1 MAYSDIVVQLDVAA
15 SSHRY
20 QIAAQLAARAG
31 GHVAGVYLKTSLI
44 NQYSNIGSIGY
55 LPPVDLDLMIREH
68 NQAQDDNAAKASAA
82 LAAAAKAA
90 GVACEWRTVSGDAP
104 TDLVAEARRADLVV
118 LPPPASAPAF
128 SVDASAVDIT
138 LGAGGPVLVVP
149 ETGAPAQIGHRVLL
163 AWNGS
168 REAARAL
175 RDALPLMADGA
186 VVEVRMAR
194 PKDADDHEPQALR
207 RHLERHGLAVN
218 LVSVV
223 DEGQSIAAWLR
234 AEAART
240 DCDLMV
246 MGLYGHARLQEFVLG
261 GVSRDMI
268 HAPSIPLLLSH

>member
-20 QIAAQLAARAG
+20 QIAAQLAARAD

-82 LAAAAKAA
+82 LAAAAMAA

-194 PKDADDHEPQALR
+194 PKDAGDQEPEALR

-223 DEGQSIAAWLR
+223 DEGQSIAGWLR

-240 DCDLMV
+240 GCDLMV